1 MNKAALNY
9 HFFQWNLALGFI
21 DDEKRHLLGATCS
34 TSSTD
39 GTHIDF
45 FLQMFTDWHCL
56 HSLKPGPNRYTM
68 FFYKNMH
75 IYDTD
80 ILNVPG
86 IGFKKNAYTPIFD
99 MISDN
104 LYI

>member
-1 MNKAALNY
+1 MLNFEY
-9 HFFQWNLALGFI
+9 RRHTYRFFLANVYRLAL
-21 DDEKRHLLGATCS
+21 S
-34 TSSTD
+34 TQSQTW
-39 GTHIDF
+39 TKQIY
-45 FLQMFTDWHCL
+45 
-56 HSLKPGPNRYTM
+56 NV
-68 FFYKNMH
+68 FYKNMH